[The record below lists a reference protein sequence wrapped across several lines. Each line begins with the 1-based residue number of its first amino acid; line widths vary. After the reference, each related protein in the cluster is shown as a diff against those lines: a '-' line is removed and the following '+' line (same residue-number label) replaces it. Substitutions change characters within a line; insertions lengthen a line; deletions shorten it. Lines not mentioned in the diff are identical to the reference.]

1 MFEARRPSDS
11 SADDGVVHLEDV
23 SVRYRVPH
31 ERVATLKEH
40 AIRLL
45 QRRVQYDDFWA
56 LREITLTIRRG
67 DAVGIIGRNGSGKS
81 TLLKVIGRVLLPTRG
96 RVRVCGRVAP
106 LLELG
111 AAFHPELTGREN
123 VFLNGAL
130 LGFTR
135 AEMDAKFKRIVDFAD
150 LWDFIDA
157 PLRTYSSGMSARLGF
172 AIATDVEPDILI
184 VDEVLGVGDTEF
196 QQKSAERI
204 NVFHKKGLAIFLVSH
219 NLDAVRAICNQ
230 ALWLDN
236 GRIAASG
243 ATEPVIEAYLDDVA
257 AREARLAPQNDQP
270 MPQERWGSGEAQ
282 IVGVRFLDAQGRER
296 EDFVTDE
303 PMIARIRYRARQR
316 ITRPVFGV
324 AIYHRDGIH
333 VNGPNTRFADYTID
347 WIEGEGEI
355 DYIVPRLPLLEG
367 KYDFSATVYDYSCT
381 HPYDHR
387 HRAYRFQVQNG
398 IVKEQF
404 GMFYIDSQ
412 WEHRRI

>member
-1 MFEARRPSDS
+1 M
-11 SADDGVVHLEDV
+11 VVRLEDV
-23 SVRYRVPH
+23 AVRYRVPH

-40 AIRLL
+40 AIRLV

-56 LREITLTIRRG
+56 LRDINLEFRRG

-96 RVRVCGRVAP
+96 RVRVRGRVAP

-130 LGFTR
+130 LGFTH
-135 AEMDAKFKRIVDFAD
+135 AEMQAKFKRIVDFAD
-150 LWDFIDA
+150 LWDFMDA
-157 PLRTYSSGMSARLGF
+157 PLRTYSSGMIARLGF

-196 QQKSAERI
+196 QQKSTDRI
-204 NVFHKKGLAIFLVSH
+204 NAFHKTGLAIFLVSH

-230 ALWLDN
+230 AIWLDN

-243 ATEPVIEAYLDDVA
+243 ATEQVIEAYLDDVA
-257 AREARLAPQNDQP
+257 AREARLAPQSDQP
-270 MPQERWGSGEAQ
+270 VPQERWGSGEAK
-282 IVGVRFLDAQGRER
+282 IAGVRFLDAQGHECDR
-296 EDFVTDE
+296 FATGE
-303 PMIARIRYRARQR
+303 PMIARICYRARRR
-316 ITRPVFGV
+316 IERPVFGV
-324 AIYHRDGIH
+324 AIYHRDGVH
-333 VNGPNTRFADYTID
+333 VNGPNTRFADYDID

-355 DYIVPRLPLLEG
+355 DYVVPSLPLLEG
-367 KYDFSATVYDYSCT
+367 NYDFSATVYDYSCT

-387 HRAYRFQVQNG
+387 HRAYRFRVENG
-398 IVKEQF
+398 SVKEKF
-404 GMFYIDSQ
+404 GMFYMDSR
-412 WEHRRI
+412 WEHRRL